1 RALRARA
8 GRHPRHA
15 DRRRVR
21 RGLRGDALGAA
32 ALIGQ
37 APPAPKVGRSV
48 LWMIVTRAA
57 LLPLGLLQGALLA
70 RQLQPAGLGRYSALL
85 TDVNLLVTI
94 ASLGL
99 PGALSVLLSE
109 DSGRLRPLL
118 RLALRH
124 GALFLLLPG
133 AALIAVAFS
142 APRAAAA
149 VDRLPIEVAL

>member
-1 RALRARA
+1 M
-8 GRHPRHA
+8 
-15 DRRRVR
+15 
-21 RGLRGDALGAA
+21 
-32 ALIGQ
+32 
-37 APPAPKVGRSV
+37 GRSV

-70 RQLQPAGLGRYSALL
+70 RQLQPHGLGRYSALL

-109 DSGRLRPLL
+109 DGGRLRPLL

-124 GALFLLLPG
+124 GVLCLLLPG
-133 AALIAVAFS
+133 AVLCLAALTT
-142 APRAAAA
+142 PAAAA
-149 VDRLPIEVAL
+149 GCRPPPEVAPIPAP